1 MSKIDELKQQLEKEQ
16 KERKS
21 LKEDI
26 EAINEKLKN
35 VPGDKQLREDYKELK
50 ALYEEQEVKIK
61 ELEDRV
67 KEEKKEHIRPTEHK
81 KKEGKTF
88 HDWLFGE
95 KE

>member
-1 MSKIDELKQQLEKEQ
+1 MSKVDELKQQLEKEQ
-16 KERKS
+16 EERKS
-21 LKEDI
+21 LE
-26 EAINEKLKN
+26 EAVKTINEKLKDF
-35 VPGDKQLREDYKELK
+35 PGDKQLREDYKEVK

-61 ELEDRV
+61 ELQERL
-67 KEEKKEHIRPTEHK
+67 KEEKKEPNPPPEPK